1 MDLTSDGV
9 PDEDD
14 GVVRRRSNLAID
26 LEDTAVVIAPPIP
39 WSIAGAVPL
48 ATINAP
54 ASSLAAAPFLYL
66 IPVCRLGASIAR
78 RRRPR
83 RDRVRDQ

>member
-1 MDLTSDGV
+1 L
-9 PDEDD
+9 
-14 GVVRRRSNLAID
+14 RRF
-26 LEDTAVVIAPPIP
+26 IP

-48 ATINAP
+48 AAINAP

-66 IPVCRLGASIAR
+66 IPACRLGASIAWH
-78 RRRPR
+78 RRPR